1 MVKMTAK
8 RITDTN
14 VVMATFC
21 LIDNLLKRGR
31 YLFPWW
37 VLLPMHN
44 KLYDILIRL
53 FSGFIISEM
62 SLIIRYLKN
71 SKFTYHL
78 MQCLHFDMV

>member
-1 MVKMTAK
+1 MTAK

-53 FSGFIISEM
+53 FSGSINVTDYQISKKFK
-62 SLIIRYLKN
+62 IYLPLDAM
-71 SKFTYHL
+71 FT
-78 MQCLHFDMV
+78 F